1 MAADGG
7 LPTGEFLADSPVFDS
22 AAPPGRRICNAL
34 AFFTKSYKA
43 PLVRFWGTKEI
54 KDHVQR
60 LLEERGDTL
69 RSAKALDFPAGNGVT
84 SEVLSKLGAQ
94 VQAVDL
100 FPEFFRSHAA
110 PVRRGD
116 LSEDFPLPDSE
127 FDLAICQ
134 EGIEHVGNQDH
145 VFREFSRVLKP
156 GGTLIITTPNY
167 SNIKSKLSYLL
178 CESEAFGRIM
188 PPNEF
193 ESVWLPE
200 AKPDSGS
207 KEEATPSR
215 VYFGHCFLTGFFRLR
230 LFARLA
236 GLELVGVRESRV
248 NTTSLLYFPLFY
260 PFICLSAW
268 KTKRRFLRKTGQ
280 KQLANDLFHWMLS
293 PRLLLENHLI
303 LEFKKRPAEGARS
316 AASLASRGDNVSLE
330 SFQT

>member
-1 MAADGG
+1 M
-7 LPTGEFLADSPVFDS
+7 
-22 AAPPGRRICNAL
+22 
-34 AFFTKSYKA
+34 
-43 PLVRFWGTKEI
+43 
-54 KDHVQR
+54 QR

-100 FPEFFRSHAA
+100 FPEFFRSRAA

-200 AKPDSGS
+200 ANPDS
-207 KEEATPSR
+207 
-215 VYFGHCFLTGFFRLR
+215 
-230 LFARLA
+230 
-236 GLELVGVRESRV
+236 
-248 NTTSLLYFPLFY
+248 N
-260 PFICLSAW
+260 LSAC
-268 KTKRRFLRKTGQ
+268 
-280 KQLANDLFHWMLS
+280 A
-293 PRLLLENHLI
+293 
-303 LEFKKRPAEGARS
+303 
-316 AASLASRGDNVSLE
+316 SLE
-330 SFQT
+330 STRLHCCISRFFTLLSAFPLGKQNGDFCVKPAKNSWRTTSFIGC

>member
-1 MAADGG
+1 MN
-7 LPTGEFLADSPVFDS
+7 SPYFS
-22 AAPPGRRICNAL
+22 ESQFCRQQWLCNAL
-34 AFFTKSYKA
+34 ALFKNSYKA

-54 KDHVQR
+54 KDHVRR
-60 LLEERGDTL
+60 LLEERGDCL

-84 SEVLSKLGAQ
+84 SEVLSKLGAE

-100 FPEFFRSHAA
+100 FPEFFRGGAIG
-110 PVRRGD
+110 VKQGD
-116 LSEDFPLPDSE
+116 LSLDFPLPDSD

-145 VFREFSRVLKP
+145 VFREFSRVLKS
-156 GGTLIITTPNY
+156 GGTLIVTTPNY
-167 SNIKSKLSYLL
+167 SNLKSKLSYLL

-200 AKPDSGS
+200 KSPQ
-207 KEEATPSR
+207 TPSGASGGVSPR

-236 GLELVGVRESRV
+236 GLELVDLHESRV
-248 NTTSLLYFPLFY
+248 NTTSLLYFPFFY
-260 PFICLSAW
+260 PFIFISAW
-268 KTKRRFLRKTGQ
+268 KTKRRFQRKTGQ
-280 KQLANDLFHWMLS
+280 KELANDLFRWMLS

-303 LEFKKRPAEGARS
+303 LEFKKRPTEGTRS
-316 AASLASRGDNVSLE
+316 SANHASRGDNVRLE

>member
-1 MAADGG
+1 M
-7 LPTGEFLADSPVFDS
+7 
-22 AAPPGRRICNAL
+22 R
-34 AFFTKSYKA
+34 FT
-43 PLVRFWGTKEI
+43 GTKEI
-54 KDHVQR
+54 KDHVRR
-60 LLEERGDTL
+60 LLESRGDSL
-69 RSAKALDFPAGNGVT
+69 RAKKALDFPAGNGVT
-84 SEVLSKLGAQ
+84 SETLSKVGAE
-94 VQAVDL
+94 VLAVDL
-100 FPEFFRSHAA
+100 FPEFFRGGAA
-110 PVRRGD
+110 KIQQGD
-116 LSEDFPLPDSE
+116 LSLDFILPDSE

-145 VFREFSRVLKP
+145 VFREFARVLKP

-167 SNIKSKLSYLL
+167 SNLKSKLSYLL

-200 AKPDSGS
+200 KNPRHAPKDSS
-207 KEEATPSR
+207 TQATSSR

-236 GLELVGVRESRV
+236 GLELVEVHESRV
-248 NTTSLLYFPLFY
+248 NTTSLLYFPFFY

-268 KTKRRFLRKTGQ
+268 KTKRRFQRKTGQ
-280 KQLANDLFHWMLS
+280 KELADDLFRWMLS

-303 LEFKKRPAEGARS
+303 LEFKKRPVE
-316 AASLASRGDNVSLE
+316 AAKSSSNLVSRGDNVRLE

>member
-1 MAADGG
+1 M
-7 LPTGEFLADSPVFDS
+7 
-22 AAPPGRRICNAL
+22 
-34 AFFTKSYKA
+34 
-43 PLVRFWGTKEI
+43 RFWGTKEI

-188 PPNEF
+188 PPNEP
-193 ESVWLPE
+193 ESGL
-200 AKPDSGS
+200 A
-207 KEEATPSR
+207 SR
-215 VYFGHCFLTGFFRLR
+215 GQ
-230 LFARLA
+230 A

-248 NTTSLLYFPLFY
+248 NTTSLLYFPFFY

-280 KQLANDLFHWMLS
+280 KQLADDLFHWMLS

-303 LEFKKRPAEGARS
+303 LEFKKRQAEGVRS